1 MIGDYLEIYTYEYLL
16 SKALARISDA
26 YDKRQGAIMWDAVAP
41 HDYQLAEFYMQL
53 REVYTNTFVDSAE
66 GEYLDLRVK
75 EQGMTRYAATYAL
88 KKGEFY
94 DEEENPMTIPL
105 GTRFTTV
112 SSTKPINYYVESEY
126 LQEGVPV
133 PGTYALR
140 CELAGTEGN
149 DYIGELIN
157 ITFISGIAK
166 AEMSTLLEPA
176 RDTETDE
183 ELRIRYYLRLKQK
196 PFGGNIA
203 QYDEEVKALD
213 GVGELQVYPVW
224 DGGGTVKLSIVD
236 PEYNPISAE
245 YIETLDKIIDPE
257 NAQGVKGTGLGMAP
271 IGHKVTVTTPDKVSI
286 NISAKVTLISGYNLG
301 QVEQPIKD
309 AIENYLLQLRKEWG
323 LADELNNY
331 SLAVYVAR
339 INMVI
344 LSVTGIANVT
354 NITINDSP
362 EDLTLIQN
370 ATTQQLPVL
379 GDVSITE

>member
-53 REVYTNTFVDSAE
+53 REVYKNTFADSAE
-66 GEYLDLRVK
+66 GDYLDLRVK

-94 DEEENPMTIPL
+94 DEEDNPMTIPL

-126 LQEGVPV
+126 LQDGVAV
-133 PGTYALR
+133 PGTYTLR

-157 ITFISGIAK
+157 ITFISGISR

-203 QYDEEVKALD
+203 QYDEEVKALP

-224 DGGGTVKLSIVD
+224 NGGGTVKLSIID
-236 PEYNPISAE
+236 AEYNPISAE
-245 YIETLDKIIDPE
+245 YIETLDKLIDPE
-257 NAQGVKGTGLGMAP
+257 NAQGDKGTGLGMAP
-271 IGHKVTVTTPDKVSI
+271 IGHKVTVTTPNTLSI
-286 NISAKVTLISGYNLG
+286 NISARVTLTSGYSIG

-309 AIENYLLQLRKEWG
+309 AIEE
-323 LADELNNY
+323 
-331 SLAVYVAR
+331 
-339 INMVI
+339 
-344 LSVTGIANVT
+344 
-354 NITINDSP
+354 
-362 EDLTLIQN
+362 
-370 ATTQQLPVL
+370 
-379 GDVSITE
+379 

>member
-53 REVYTNTFVDSAE
+53 REVYKNTFADSAE
-66 GEYLDLRVK
+66 GDYLDLRVK

-94 DEEENPMTIPL
+94 DEENNPMTIPL

-112 SSTKPINYYVESEY
+112 SSTKPVNYYVESEY
-126 LQEGVPV
+126 LQDGVAV
-133 PGTYALR
+133 PGTYTLR

-157 ITFISGIAK
+157 ITFISGISR

-203 QYDEEVKALD
+203 QYDEEVKALP

-224 DGGGTVKLSIVD
+224 NGGGTVKLSIID
-236 PEYNPISAE
+236 AEYNPISAE
-245 YIETLDKIIDPE
+245 YIKTLDKLIDPE
-257 NAQGVKGTGLGMAP
+257 NAQGDKGTGLGMAP
-271 IGHKVTVTTPDKVSI
+271 IGHKVTVTTPDTLSI
-286 NISAKVTLISGYNLG
+286 NISARVTLTSGYSIG

-309 AIENYLLQLRKEWG
+309 AIEEYLLQLRKEWG

-331 SLAVYVAR
+331 SLAIYIAR

-344 LSVTGIANVT
+344 LSVAGVANVT
-354 NITINDSP
+354 DITINGNAQ
-362 EDLTLIQN
+362 DLTLIQN

-379 GDVSITE
+379 GEVSITE

>member
-53 REVYTNTFVDSAE
+53 REVYKNTFADSAE
-66 GEYLDLRVK
+66 GDYLDLRVK

-94 DEEENPMTIPL
+94 DEEDNPMTIPL

-112 SSTKPINYYVESEY
+112 SSTKPVNYYVESEY
-126 LQEGVPV
+126 LQDGVAV
-133 PGTYALR
+133 PGTYTLR

-157 ITFISGIAK
+157 ITFISGISR

-203 QYDEEVKALD
+203 QYDEEVKALP

-224 DGGGTVKLSIVD
+224 NGGGTVKLSIID
-236 PEYNPISAE
+236 AEYNPISAE
-245 YIETLDKIIDPE
+245 YIKTLDKLIDPE
-257 NAQGVKGTGLGMAP
+257 NAQGDKGTGLGMAP
-271 IGHKVTVTTPDKVSI
+271 IGHKVTVTTPNTLSI
-286 NISAKVTLISGYNLG
+286 NISARVTLTSGYNIG

-309 AIENYLLQLRKEWG
+309 AIEEYLLQLRKEWG

-331 SLAVYVAR
+331 SLAIYIAR

-344 LSVTGIANVT
+344 LSVAGVANVT
-354 NITINDSP
+354 DITINGNAQ
-362 EDLTLIQN
+362 DLTLIQN

-379 GDVSITE
+379 GEVSITE